1 MSIHGLQI
9 KIHIRA
15 GTQIHSAISSSSP
28 ISLTHLSF
36 HMNTLCVP
44 QHKARLPLRTGFQ
57 RALSTGLLWSN
68 TLRNRGVN
76 SCWGAGKSKI
86 WTAVGVL
93 STRERLNF
101 EEDPEYVTN
110 TPNRTRSSSPV
121 LFHSSWVGPLFWLS
135 LVRSERT
142 ESTCI
147 PWRLS
152 SMMYTVNNT
161 TYISSCSVSQDRNP
175 RPSVDSIHFEGSCQT
190 FWQIFWWVVY
200 STENHGWIIPL
211 TTDVGIR
218 DVKSKVATVDQLMLS
233 RTYIYKKL
241 NAWELDMFRWYT
253 DSIMPAGGN
262 QEHPIRMPRNDSDA
276 ENWIRIR
283 RKCHQ

>member
-1 MSIHGLQI
+1 M
-9 KIHIRA
+9 
-15 GTQIHSAISSSSP
+15 
-28 ISLTHLSF
+28 
-36 HMNTLCVP
+36 LCVP

-68 TLRNRGVN
+68 ILRNRGVN

-86 WTAVGVL
+86 WTAAGTL
-93 STRERLNF
+93 STRGRLNF

-110 TPNRTRSSSPV
+110 IPNRTRSSSPV
-121 LFHSSWVGPLFWLS
+121 LFHSSWVGPLFWLG

-152 SMMYTVNNT
+152 SMMHTINKT
-161 TYISSCSVSQDRNP
+161 TYVSSCSVSQDRNP

-190 FWQIFWWVVY
+190 FWQI
-200 STENHGWIIPL
+200 SDQSCIRHRIIPL
-211 TTDVGIR
+211 TTDAGIR
-218 DVKSKVATVDQLMLS
+218 DVKSKVATVDQLILS
-233 RTYIYKKL
+233 RTYIYRKL
-241 NAWELDMFRWYT
+241 NAWELDIFRWYT

-262 QEHPIRMPRNDSDA
+262 EEHPIGMPCNASDA
-276 ENWIRIR
+276 EDWIGIR